1 MKRMQEMTEE
11 ELLALRET
19 MTKEEMKAFM
29 EQEEK
34 QLERL
39 VKTAPIQ
46 EASFGEEEEDA
57 VVKFNPETGEAVE
70 VESTLLVRQEE
81 EKEVVGVES
90 PKERK
95 IVSKGMLTLTEPMSS
110 IGIVDR
116 IVLMKAAY
124 RIIRRLSQK
133 IEELYDMKF
142 KSEGFKEVEE
152 SLTEAIKALER
163 KKTSIRN
170 IASRIDYGSEWWKC
184 DIEEKIALLEKN
196 VQEELM
202 YEVKCITNELLDI
215 L

>member
-46 EASFGEEEEDA
+46 EASFGEEEEDT
-57 VVKFNPETGEAVE
+57 VVKFNPETGETVE
-70 VESTLLVRQEE
+70 VESTLLVREE
-81 EKEVVGVES
+81 MKEAVGVES
-90 PKERK
+90 PKQSG
-95 IVSKGMLTLTEPMSS
+95 VVAKGMITLTEPMSS

-116 IVLMKAAY
+116 VILIKAIN
-124 RIIRRLSQK
+124 RLNRRLYEK
-133 IEELYDMKF
+133 IEELYNMKF
-142 KSEGFKEVEE
+142 QSINFKEVEK
-152 SLTEAIKALER
+152 SLTDVIEILEEKRSTLRAISNRL
-163 KKTSIRN
+163 
-170 IASRIDYGSEWWKC
+170 DYQSEWWKI
-184 DIEEKIALLEKN
+184 DIEEKIELLPEDLKRD
-196 VQEELM
+196 LM
-202 YEVKCITNELLDI
+202 YEVKSMVNELLDI